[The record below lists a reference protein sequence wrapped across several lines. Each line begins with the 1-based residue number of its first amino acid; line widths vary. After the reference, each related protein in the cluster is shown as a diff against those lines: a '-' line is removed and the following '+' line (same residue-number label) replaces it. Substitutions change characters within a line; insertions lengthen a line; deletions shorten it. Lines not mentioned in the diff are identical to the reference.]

1 MNRFSCVAK
10 SRCSS
15 NISEI
20 SQQIK
25 NGMIADV
32 KSMIKTIKLN
42 FQDRLNEVFIP
53 KLDFVYY

>member
-42 FQDRLNEVFIP
+42 FQDRLNEVFIQ
-53 KLDFVYY
+53 KLN